1 MDLGELCW
9 SGTTVI
15 TSWQSEKSGKSNASK
30 FYSISKYMYDN
41 TSFIIIPFKILSLP
55 PPPSLSLSLP
65 LLSHPISIF
74 ILPAIVTLLFATL
87 TFYPGFGQFMAG
99 ELSQRDTISQLFSN
113 VTWVNLPD
121 PSEIDELPV
130 GSDDYQLVRQ
140 WGNPNIWVSLI
151 LFVIVRVREANSS
164 KK

>member
-1 MDLGELCW
+1 M
-9 SGTTVI
+9 
-15 TSWQSEKSGKSNASK
+15 
-30 FYSISKYMYDN
+30 
-41 TSFIIIPFKILSLP
+41 FKILSL
-55 PPPSLSLSLP
+55 SLSLSPLSLTLSLSPLP
-65 LLSHPISIF
+65 SLSHPISIF

-140 WGNPNIWVSLI
+140 WGNPNIWISLI
-151 LFVIVRVREANSS
+151 LFVVIRVREAKLIRVKNDFQDLCVCVTLIHITSWKFGFFGVIKHS
-164 KK
+164 M

>member
-1 MDLGELCW
+1 M
-9 SGTTVI
+9 
-15 TSWQSEKSGKSNASK
+15 
-30 FYSISKYMYDN
+30 
-41 TSFIIIPFKILSLP
+41 FKILSLP
-55 PPPSLSLSLP
+55 LPPPSLSLSLSLP
-65 LLSHPISIF
+65 PSLTHPISIF

-99 ELSQRDTISQLFSN
+99 ELSQRATISQLFSN

-130 GSDDYQLVRQ
+130 GSNDYQLVRQ

-151 LFVIVRVREANSS
+151 LFVIVRVREANLS
-164 KK
+164 KKICVSVCV